1 MWTWS
6 HTATVRPVVHCVQ
19 VVRKYKILDATAYL
33 LERVG
38 EVKDAFE
45 LILQVWKREMSSTN
59 DRFSHATTVT
69 QG

>member
-1 MWTWS
+1 MIQPPQYDPS
-6 HTATVRPVVHCVQ
+6 VCLPQ

-38 EVKDAFE
+38 DIKEAFE
-45 LILQVWKREMSSTN
+45 LIMQVWKREMKDTN
-59 DRFSHATTVT
+59 ERFSQTANVT

>member
-1 MWTWS
+1 MIQPPQYDPS
-6 HTATVRPVVHCVQ
+6 VGLPQ

-38 EVKDAFE
+38 DIKEAFE
-45 LILQVWKREMSSTN
+45 LIMQVWKREMKDTN
-59 DRFSHATTVT
+59 ERFSQNANVT